1 MIPFLSFF
9 WPADQMDEPI
19 IEGNGN
25 PTAGRVPFSLV
36 LFKAQEFVGVVNIRV
51 AKIFDIAETHTCVE
65 AEDEGIS
72 HVLFLKLI
80 VGIHK
85 LLDFLL

>member
-1 MIPFLSFF
+1 
-9 WPADQMDEPI
+9 MDESV
-19 IEGNGN
+19 IEGNGYS
-25 PTAGRVPFSLV
+25 TMGRMSFCLI
-36 LFKAQEFVGVVNIRV
+36 LLKAQEFVGVFNIRV

>member
-1 MIPFLSFF
+1 
-9 WPADQMDEPI
+9 MDESV
-19 IEGNGN
+19 IEGNGYS
-25 PTAGRVPFSLV
+25 TMGRMSFGLI
-36 LFKAQEFVGVVNIRV
+36 LLKAQEFVGVVNIRV

-80 VGIHK
+80 VGIHE